1 MAGPRSRIIA
11 DERAVDL
18 DLFGEEIEL
27 EGYNCIMSVTR
38 QIVSG
43 AFSEL
48 LEVARAFPQNYQSS
62 VDARMFPRG
71 HGPLELDLAQYYF
84 PGFSFSFYSRA
95 KTIIEKG
102 RKILKL

>member
-1 MAGPRSRIIA
+1 LAGPRSRIIA

-48 LEVARAFPQNYQSS
+48 LEVARAFPQDYQSS
-62 VDARMFPRG
+62 ADAGMFPRG
-71 HGPLELDLAQYYF
+71 HGPLKLDLAQYCVEF
-84 PGFSFSFYSRA
+84 FLFLFQ
-95 KTIIEKG
+95 
-102 RKILKL
+102 